1 MGVNIQLAL
10 RDCYDQVQQ
19 RAEEEMARIT
29 LQEVLDLF
37 NARLFRLEQN
47 ASRSG
52 DTSAPF
58 CAIMEPATIEQVE
71 G

>member
-29 LQEVLDLF
+29 LQEVLDRYREKNF
-37 NARLFRLEQN
+37 QMEQN
-47 ASRSG
+47 H
-52 DTSAPF
+52 F
-58 CAIMEPATIEQVE
+58 
-71 G
+71 